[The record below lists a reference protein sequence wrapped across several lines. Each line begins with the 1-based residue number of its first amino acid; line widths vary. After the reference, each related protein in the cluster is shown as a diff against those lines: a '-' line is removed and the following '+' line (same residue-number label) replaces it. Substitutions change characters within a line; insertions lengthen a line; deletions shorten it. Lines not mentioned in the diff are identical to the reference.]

1 MPVVPKTVK
10 TPVGMDYEGVSFQGR
25 ICGVSIMRG
34 KLIFAVAATEADL
47 SSWRGGT
54 ARHWVWGITDR
65 QAMEAGLRDCCRS
78 GKFIDL

>member
-1 MPVVPKTVK
+1 
-10 TPVGMDYEGVSFQGR
+10 
-25 ICGVSIMRG
+25 MRG